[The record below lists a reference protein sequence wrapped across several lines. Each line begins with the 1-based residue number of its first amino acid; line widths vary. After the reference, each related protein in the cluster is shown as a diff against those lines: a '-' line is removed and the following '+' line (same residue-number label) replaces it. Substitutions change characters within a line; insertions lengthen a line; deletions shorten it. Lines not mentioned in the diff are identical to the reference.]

1 MFFVLLLLVPFD
13 MNNGWTSTKEK
24 KLININGRRSVTL
37 IINRVICWQTESYTM
52 KNKALRIGV
61 LTGGGDCPGLN
72 AAIRAVS
79 KSLMINCSAEI
90 IGIFDGFLGLIEQR
104 TKLLNYADCSG
115 VLSQGGTILGTNN
128 SASPFNFKGQ
138 DVSHKVMDYYLSLEL
153 DGLVVIGGD
162 GTLSIAYEMSKM
174 GMNIVGIPKTIDN
187 DLMGT
192 DQTFG
197 FDTAISIVTDAL
209 DRLRTTGQS
218 HKRVMILE
226 TMGRYAGWIALHAGI
241 AGGADIILIPEFSYD
256 IDEVAKA
263 CKSRMGEQHYSI
275 VVVAEGAK
283 QAGGKLTV
291 RETNDNAPD
300 PLRLGGVAN
309 VLKMQLEQKIDAEI
323 RATTLGH
330 IQRGGSPSAFDRIFA
345 TNLGC
350 YAASLVANQ
359 QFGTVV
365 VIKNNQLCSTALK
378 NVANKSRL
386 VTSASPAL
394 ASALSMGICFGDTDL
409 KTCMHRLSN

>member
-1 MFFVLLLLVPFD
+1 M
-13 MNNGWTSTKEK
+13 MT
-24 KLININGRRSVTL
+24 
-37 IINRVICWQTESYTM
+37 
-52 KNKALRIGV
+52 KALRIGV

-90 IGIFDGFLGLIEQR
+90 IGIHDGFLGLIEQR
-104 TKLLNYADCSG
+104 TTIITYADCSG
-115 VLSQGGTILGTNN
+115 ILSQGGTILGTNN
-128 SASPFNFKGQ
+128 SASPFNFNGK
-138 DVSHKVMDYYLSLEL
+138 DVSNEVMDYYQSLGL

-162 GTLSIAYEMSKM
+162 GTLSIAYELSKL

-241 AGGADIILIPEFSYD
+241 AGGADVILLPEFSYD
-256 IDEVAKA
+256 INEVAKA
-263 CKSRMGEQHYSI
+263 CQSRMGEQHYSI

-283 QAGGKLTV
+283 QTGGQFTI
-291 RETNDNAPD
+291 RETNELSPD
-300 PLRLGGVAN
+300 PIRLGGVAN
-309 VLKMQLEQKIDAEI
+309 VLKMQLEQKIEAEI

-330 IQRGGSPSAFDRIFA
+330 IQRGGSPTAFDRIFA

-350 YAASLVANQ
+350 YAASLVANKH
-359 QFGTVV
+359 FGTVV
-365 VIKNNQLCSTALK
+365 VLKNNQLGTTYLK
-378 NVANKSRL
+378 SVANKTRV
-386 VTSASPAL
+386 VTTQSPAL
-394 ASALSMGICFGDTDL
+394 TSALSMGICFGNTDL
-409 KTCMHRLSN
+409 KVALKNVKHGISD

>member
-1 MFFVLLLLVPFD
+1 M
-13 MNNGWTSTKEK
+13 K
-24 KLININGRRSVTL
+24 KKVS
-37 IINRVICWQTESYTM
+37 
-52 KNKALRIGV
+52 RIGV

-79 KSLMINCSAEI
+79 KSLMFNCSAEI
-90 IGIFDGFLGLIEQR
+90 TGIHDGFLGLIEQR
-104 TKLLNYADCSG
+104 TNILDYADCSG
-115 VLSQGGTILGTNN
+115 ILSQGGTILGTNN
-128 SASPFNFKGQ
+128 SASPFNFKGK
-138 DVSHKVMDYYLSLEL
+138 DVSIEVMDYYLSLGL

-192 DQTFG
+192 DRTFG
-197 FDTAISIVTDAL
+197 FDTAIGIVTDAL

-241 AGGADIILIPEFSYD
+241 AGGADVVIIPEFAYD
-256 IDEVAKA
+256 IEAVAKA

-275 VVVAEGAK
+275 IVIAEGAK
-283 QAGGKLTV
+283 QVGGQLTV
-291 RETNDNAPD
+291 RETNEFSAD
-300 PLRLGGVAN
+300 PIRLGGVAN
-309 VLKMQLEQKIDAEI
+309 VLKMQLEHKIDAEI

-330 IQRGGSPSAFDRIFA
+330 IQRGGSPSAYDRVFA

-350 YAASLVANQ
+350 YAASLVEKKH
-359 QFGTVV
+359 FGTVV
-365 VIKNNQLCSTALK
+365 VLKNNQLCSTSLK
-378 NVANKSRL
+378 NVADKSRL
-386 VTSASPAL
+386 VKKETPAL
-394 ASALSMGICFGDTDL
+394 ATALSMGICFGNADL
-409 KTCMHRLSN
+409 IPRLPSLNADLCGSLGSYSSTSKA

>member
-1 MFFVLLLLVPFD
+1 
-13 MNNGWTSTKEK
+13 
-24 KLININGRRSVTL
+24 
-37 IINRVICWQTESYTM
+37 M
-52 KNKALRIGV
+52 KSNTLRIGV

-90 IGIFDGFLGLIEQR
+90 IGIQDGFLGLIEQR
-104 TKLLNYADCSG
+104 TKILNYEDCSG
-115 VLSQGGTILGTNN
+115 ILSQGGTILGTNN
-128 SASPFNFKGQ
+128 SANPFNYKGEN
-138 DVSHKVMDYYLSLEL
+138 VSNKVMDYYLHLGL

-162 GTLSIAYEMSKM
+162 GSLSIAYELSIL

-192 DQTFG
+192 DRTFG

-218 HKRVMILE
+218 HKRIMILE

-241 AGGADIILIPEFSYD
+241 AGGADVILMPEFAYD
-256 IDEVAKA
+256 IDEVVKA

-275 VVVAEGAK
+275 VVVAEGSK
-283 QAGGKLTV
+283 PIGGNLTV
-291 RETNDNAPD
+291 REINKFSTD
-300 PLRLGGVAN
+300 PIRLGGIAN
-309 VLKMQLEQKIDAEI
+309 VLKLQLEQKMEAEI
-323 RATTLGH
+323 RATNLGH
-330 IQRGGSPSAFDRIFA
+330 IQRGGSPTAFDRIFA
-345 TNLGC
+345 TSLGS
-350 YAASLVANQ
+350 YAASLVANK

-365 VIKNNQLCSTALK
+365 VLKNNKLGSTSLK

-386 VTSASPAL
+386 VTIQDPAL
-394 ASALSMGICFGDTDL
+394 ASALSMGICFGNAELTAGL
-409 KTCMHRLSN
+409 HHLNH

>member
-1 MFFVLLLLVPFD
+1 M
-13 MNNGWTSTKEK
+13 K
-24 KLININGRRSVTL
+24 K
-37 IINRVICWQTESYTM
+37 
-52 KNKALRIGV
+52 KALRIGV

-90 IGIFDGFLGLIEQR
+90 IGIYDGFLGLIEQR
-104 TKLLNYADCSG
+104 IKPLDYADCSG
-115 VLSQGGTILGTNN
+115 ILSQGGTILGTNN
-128 SASPFNFKGQ
+128 TASPFNFKGK
-138 DVSHKVMDYYLSLEL
+138 DVSSEVMNYYLNLGL

-162 GTLSIAYEMSKM
+162 GTLSIAYELSKL

-192 DQTFG
+192 DRTFG
-197 FDTAISIVTDAL
+197 FDTAIGIVTDAL

-241 AGGADIILIPEFSYD
+241 AGGADVIIIPEFAYD

-275 VVVAEGAK
+275 IVVAEGAK
-283 QAGGKLTV
+283 QVDGQLTV
-291 RETNDNAPD
+291 RETNEFGVEPI
-300 PLRLGGVAN
+300 RLGGVAN

-330 IQRGGSPSAFDRIFA
+330 IQRGGSPSAYDRVFA

-350 YAASLVANQ
+350 YAASLVANKH
-359 QFGTVV
+359 FGTVV
-365 VIKNNQLCSTALK
+365 VLKNNQLCSTSLK
-378 NVANKSRL
+378 NVADKSRL
-386 VTSASPAL
+386 VKRETPAL
-394 ASALSMGICFGDTDL
+394 ATALSMGICFGNAELITGLYSL
-409 KTCMHRLSN
+409 KHDFPSSLGRHSQRAKA

>member
-1 MFFVLLLLVPFD
+1 M
-13 MNNGWTSTKEK
+13 K
-24 KLININGRRSVTL
+24 K
-37 IINRVICWQTESYTM
+37 
-52 KNKALRIGV
+52 KALRIGV

-90 IGIFDGFLGLIEQR
+90 IGIQDGFLGLIER
-104 TKLLNYADCSG
+104 RVKPLDYTDCSG
-115 VLSQGGTILGTNN
+115 ILSLGGTIIGTHN
-128 SASPFNFKGQ
+128 SASPFNFKGV
-138 DVSHKVMDYYLSLEL
+138 DVSAKVMDYYHSLGL

-162 GTLSIAYEMSKM
+162 GTLSIAYELSKM

-192 DQTFG
+192 DRTFG

-241 AGGADIILIPEFSYD
+241 AGGADIILLPEYEYD

-275 VVVAEGAK
+275 IVVAEGAK
-283 QAGGKLTV
+283 PIGGELTV
-291 RETNDNAPD
+291 RETNEFSPD
-300 PLRLGGVAN
+300 PKRLGGVAN
-309 VLKMQLEQKIDAEI
+309 VLKMQLEQKIDAEV
-323 RATTLGH
+323 RATILGH
-330 IQRGGSPSAFDRIFA
+330 IQRGGTPTAFDRVFA
-345 TNLGC
+345 TSLGC
-350 YAASLVANQ
+350 YAASLVANKH
-359 QFGTVV
+359 FGKVV
-365 VIKNNQLCSTALK
+365 VLENNKLCSTSLK
-378 NVANKSRL
+378 KVANKSRT
-386 VTSASPAL
+386 VTAEDPTL
-394 ASALSMGICFGDTDL
+394 ATALSLGICFGNSQLTTKL
-409 KTCMHRLSN
+409 HSLQREMPESLCAHWPSTSAKTSVF

>member
-1 MFFVLLLLVPFD
+1 M
-13 MNNGWTSTKEK
+13 K
-24 KLININGRRSVTL
+24 K
-37 IINRVICWQTESYTM
+37 
-52 KNKALRIGV
+52 KALRIGV
-61 LTGGGDCPGLN
+61 LNGGGDCPGLN

-90 IGIFDGFLGLIEQR
+90 IGIYDGFLGLIEQR
-104 TKLLNYADCSG
+104 IKPLDYADCSG
-115 VLSQGGTILGTNN
+115 ILSQGGTILGTNN
-128 SASPFNFKGQ
+128 TASPFNFKGK
-138 DVSHKVMDYYLSLEL
+138 DVSSEVMDYYLNLGL

-162 GTLSIAYEMSKM
+162 GTLSIAYELSKL

-192 DQTFG
+192 DRTFG
-197 FDTAISIVTDAL
+197 FDTAIGIVTDAL

-241 AGGADIILIPEFSYD
+241 AGGADVIIIPEFAYD

-275 VVVAEGAK
+275 IVVAEGAK
-283 QAGGKLTV
+283 QVGGQLTV
-291 RETNDNAPD
+291 RETNEFGVEPI
-300 PLRLGGVAN
+300 RLGGVAN

-323 RATTLGH
+323 RATILGH
-330 IQRGGSPSAFDRIFA
+330 IQRGGSPSAYDRVFA

-350 YAASLVANQ
+350 YAASLVANKH
-359 QFGTVV
+359 FGTVV
-365 VIKNNQLCSTALK
+365 VLKNNQLCSTSLK
-378 NVANKSRL
+378 NVADKSRL
-386 VTSASPAL
+386 VKRETPAL
-394 ASALSMGICFGDTDL
+394 ATALSMGICFGNAELITGLYSL
-409 KTCMHRLSN
+409 KHDFPSSLGSHSQRAKA

>member
-1 MFFVLLLLVPFD
+1 
-13 MNNGWTSTKEK
+13 
-24 KLININGRRSVTL
+24 
-37 IINRVICWQTESYTM
+37 M
-52 KNKALRIGV
+52 KNKVLRIGV

-90 IGIFDGFLGLIEQR
+90 IGIHDGFLGLIEQR
-104 TKLLNYADCSG
+104 IKTLDYSDCSG
-115 VLSQGGTILGTNN
+115 ILSLGGTILGTNN
-128 SASPFNFKGQ
+128 SASPFNFKGK
-138 DVSHKVMDYYLSLEL
+138 DVSNEVMDYYFSLGL

-162 GTLSIAYEMSKM
+162 GTLSLAYQLSKL

-192 DQTFG
+192 DRTFG
-197 FDTAISIVTDAL
+197 FDTAIGIVTDAL

-218 HKRVMILE
+218 HQRVMILE

-241 AGGADIILIPEFSYD
+241 AGGADVILLPEFAYD
-256 IDEVAKA
+256 IDQVAKA

-283 QAGGKLTV
+283 KAGGELTV
-291 RETNDNAPD
+291 RETDEFGVEPI
-300 PLRLGGVAN
+300 RLGGVAN

-330 IQRGGSPSAFDRIFA
+330 IQRGGSPSAYDRIFA

-350 YAASLVANQ
+350 YAASLVANKH
-359 QFGTVV
+359 FGTVV
-365 VIKNNQLCSTALK
+365 VLKDNKLCSTSLK
-378 NVANKSRL
+378 NVADKSRL
-386 VTSASPAL
+386 VTTETPAL
-394 ASALSMGICFGDTDL
+394 ASALSMGICFGNANLTPGL
-409 KTCMHRLSN
+409 HSFKHEIPGSLGTHWPRAKA

>member
-1 MFFVLLLLVPFD
+1 M
-13 MNNGWTSTKEK
+13 K
-24 KLININGRRSVTL
+24 K
-37 IINRVICWQTESYTM
+37 
-52 KNKALRIGV
+52 KALRIGV

-90 IGIFDGFLGLIEQR
+90 IGIYDGFLGLIEQR
-104 TKLLNYADCSG
+104 IKPLDYADCSG
-115 VLSQGGTILGTNN
+115 ILSQGGTILGTNN
-128 SASPFNFKGQ
+128 TASPFNFKGK
-138 DVSHKVMDYYLSLEL
+138 DVSSEVMNYYLNLGL

-162 GTLSIAYEMSKM
+162 GTLSIAYELSKL

-192 DQTFG
+192 DRTFG
-197 FDTAISIVTDAL
+197 FDTAIGIVTDAL

-241 AGGADIILIPEFSYD
+241 AGGADVIIIPEFAYD

-275 VVVAEGAK
+275 IVVAEGAK
-283 QAGGKLTV
+283 QVGGQLTV
-291 RETNDNAPD
+291 RETNEFGVEPI
-300 PLRLGGVAN
+300 RLGGVAN

-323 RATTLGH
+323 RATILGH
-330 IQRGGSPSAFDRIFA
+330 IQRGGSPSAYDRVFA

-350 YAASLVANQ
+350 YAASLVANKH
-359 QFGTVV
+359 FGTVV
-365 VIKNNQLCSTALK
+365 VLKNNQLCSTSLK
-378 NVANKSRL
+378 NVADKSRL
-386 VTSASPAL
+386 VKRETPAL
-394 ASALSMGICFGDTDL
+394 ATALSMGICFGNAELITGLYSL
-409 KTCMHRLSN
+409 KHDFPSSLGSHSQRAKA

>member
-1 MFFVLLLLVPFD
+1 M
-13 MNNGWTSTKEK
+13 K
-24 KLININGRRSVTL
+24 K
-37 IINRVICWQTESYTM
+37 
-52 KNKALRIGV
+52 KALRIGV

-90 IGIFDGFLGLIEQR
+90 IGIHDGFLGLIEQR
-104 TKLLNYADCSG
+104 TKKLNYADCSG
-115 VLSQGGTILGTNN
+115 ILSQGGTILGTNN
-128 SASPFNFKGQ
+128 SASPFNFKGK
-138 DVSHKVMDYYLSLEL
+138 DVSTEVMDYYLSLGL

-162 GTLSIAYEMSKM
+162 GTLSIAYEMSKL

-192 DQTFG
+192 DRTFG
-197 FDTAISIVTDAL
+197 FDTAIGIVTEAL

-241 AGGADIILIPEFSYD
+241 AGGADVIIIPEFAYD

-263 CKSRMGEQHYSI
+263 CQSRMGEQHYSI

-283 QAGGKLTV
+283 QAGGTLTV
-291 RETNDNAPD
+291 RETNEFGSD
-300 PLRLGGVAN
+300 PIRLGGVAN

-330 IQRGGSPSAFDRIFA
+330 IQRGGSPSAYDRIFA

-359 QFGTVV
+359 HFGTVV
-365 VIKNNQLCSTALK
+365 VLKNNQLCSTSLK
-378 NVANKSRL
+378 NVADKSRL
-386 VTSASPAL
+386 VTTESPAL
-394 ASALSMGICFGDTDL
+394 ASALSMGICFGNADL
-409 KTCMHRLSN
+409 IPELHSLKHEIPGSVGNHWPRTKA

>member
-1 MFFVLLLLVPFD
+1 M
-13 MNNGWTSTKEK
+13 K
-24 KLININGRRSVTL
+24 K
-37 IINRVICWQTESYTM
+37 
-52 KNKALRIGV
+52 KALRIGV
-61 LTGGGDCPGLN
+61 LNGGGDCPGLN

-90 IGIFDGFLGLIEQR
+90 IGIYDGFLGLIEQR
-104 TKLLNYADCSG
+104 IKPLDYADCSG
-115 VLSQGGTILGTNN
+115 ILSQGGTILGTNN
-128 SASPFNFKGQ
+128 TASPFNFKGK
-138 DVSHKVMDYYLSLEL
+138 DVSSEVMDYYLNLGL

-162 GTLSIAYEMSKM
+162 VTLSIAYELSKL

-192 DQTFG
+192 DRTFG
-197 FDTAISIVTDAL
+197 FDTAIGIVTDAL

-241 AGGADIILIPEFSYD
+241 AGGADVIIIPEFAYD

-275 VVVAEGAK
+275 IVVAEGAK
-283 QAGGKLTV
+283 QVGGQLTV
-291 RETNDNAPD
+291 RETNEFGVEPI
-300 PLRLGGVAN
+300 RLGGVAN

-323 RATTLGH
+323 RATILGH
-330 IQRGGSPSAFDRIFA
+330 IQRGGSPSAYDRVFA

-350 YAASLVANQ
+350 YAASLVANKH
-359 QFGTVV
+359 FGTVV
-365 VIKNNQLCSTALK
+365 VLKNNQLCSTSLK
-378 NVANKSRL
+378 NVADKSRL
-386 VTSASPAL
+386 VKRETPAL
-394 ASALSMGICFGDTDL
+394 ATALSMGICFGNAELITGLYSL
-409 KTCMHRLSN
+409 KHDFPSSLGSHSQRAKA